1 MQLEISIRNIVFTP
15 FELTVNSHLDY
26 IYNFT
31 SNFLRDYYGSA
42 TAPGPEYECITQTGF
57 LPPCEVGLGCLRIHK
72 CVGRGEV
79 RLGNSIY
86 SEHDSKD
93 ILVTYRVC
101 EDEPTRICDRTV
113 CYGENVEWRKPI
125 GGSNSA
131 L

>member
-1 MQLEISIRNIVFTP
+1 MAQQLLQVQNMSA
-15 FELTVNSHLDY
+15 SHRQVSCPRVRLGWGVC
-26 IYNFT
+26 
-31 SNFLRDYYGSA
+31 GS
-42 TAPGPEYECITQTGF
+42 TKG
-57 LPPCEVGLGCLRIHK
+57 
-72 CVGRGEV
+72 VGRGEV

-86 SEHDSKD
+86 SEHDSKG